1 MAPSSSTFPRSP
13 RTWSSPAASPGTASS
28 SPRWS
33 GRFSR
38 TWRCSGGRSTTSH
51 CLPSP
56 ASPVD
61 DASRILP
68 TLFIGRAPATAA
80 DVAGLKRRGIS
91 AVLRLQADE
100 DLAALGLS
108 WNRLEEWYRAAAI
121 AAHRLPIDDWSAQAM
136 IARLDQ
142 AVQALDRLL
151 APGPPGYLPRTAG
164 ANPPPP

>member
-1 MAPSSSTFPRSP
+1 M
-13 RTWSSPAASPGTASS
+13 
-28 SPRWS
+28 
-33 GRFSR
+33 
-38 TWRCSGGRSTTSH
+38 
-51 CLPSP
+51 
-56 ASPVD
+56 D
-61 DASRILP
+61 DVSRILP

-91 AVLRLQADE
+91 AVLSLQTDE

-151 APGPPGYLPRTAG
+151 AAGHTVYLHCTAGVNRSPSVALGYLRQVKKEPLGRALRRITRSRPQAAPYPDVLG
-164 ANPPPP
+164 VLR